1 MRAFRLG
8 GGFVLPPAHAAC
20 GAVYLSMSGFS
31 ISGPVRREPDALSA
45 LPLDAVFVV
54 PGDEI
59 FVDHEGGF
67 LK

>member
-1 MRAFRLG
+1 MLRPRKLRAKR
-8 GGFVLPPAHAAC
+8 C
-20 GAVYLSMSGFS
+20 TRQMSGFS
-31 ISGPVRREPDALSA
+31 ISGTVPPQTDALSA

-67 LK
+67 LKSAA

>member
-1 MRAFRLG
+1 
-8 GGFVLPPAHAAC
+8 
-20 GAVYLSMSGFS
+20 MSSFS
-31 ISGPVRREPDALSA
+31 ISGPTASRQPDALSA